1 VSGQELVKVKPSG
14 AVLGRRLLTLL
25 GALTLISVACFAVN
39 PRPGSAAG
47 APPLTA
53 WNVAVAPSP
62 AGAWFA
68 VDFVNGKWI
77 ALGHTAEVA
86 VSTNASTWTEYPI
99 PAGSW
104 QSVVYGDGKYIALSS
119 TAANPEEMIST
130 NGVDWTAVAGPAGEW
145 AGLVYGQGRFVAV
158 GPLGQIITSTNGLQW
173 TQVWH
178 HSPWSLTSVTYGNG
192 HFVAV
197 DAAVGSTLISANGVN
212 WSLYPAL
219 GTGLKWSSVVYGN
232 GTFVAFDE
240 SGSGYV
246 ATSVYGYVWALHRYS
261 PAEEISGATFGCGD
275 FVATGNSSGSA
286 NNFLSSSTGASWSA
300 VAVPTDT
307 TADWTAVAYGAHK
320 YVAVDSSGS
329 IAWTNSAADCAATP
343 PSAPLQVSGNV
354 AGGQVWT
361 YMHPSIRSG
370 GSAITGYRVTV
381 SDGTVTKECSAAVY
395 FQPNCIIKGLTD
407 HQVYWVTAQA
417 HNRFGYSAYTDPE
430 FVIPVAK
437 WSLSATTT
445 DPVISASGTVVVQVT
460 GIIANSQGEYPT
472 SVVTVHMGTRLVY
485 CHPNPFGECLVTID
499 NPPVGLTSI
508 YASYT
513 GYGRSYT
520 SPTALVTITA

>member
-1 VSGQELVKVKPSG
+1 VPGHDFLKTRPLSKG
-14 AVLGRRLLTLL
+14 AGRRLLTLFST
-25 GALTLISVACFAVN
+25 LTLFAAACIATS
-39 PRPGSAAG
+39 PARGG
-47 APPLTA
+47 ASETPPLSV
-53 WNVAVAPSP
+53 WNPATAPSP
-62 AGAWFA
+62 EGAWYS
-68 VDFVNGKWI
+68 VDYVNGRWI

-104 QSVVYGDGKYIALSS
+104 QSVVYGDGEYVALSS
-119 TAANPEEMIST
+119 TVGNPEEIIST
-130 NGVDWTAVAGPAGEW
+130 NGTDWTAVSGPAGEW
-145 AGLVYGQGRFVAV
+145 DGLVYGQGRFVAV

-178 HSPWSLTSVTYGNG
+178 HSKWSLTSVAYGNG

-212 WSLYPAL
+212 WSLYPPL

-240 SGSGYV
+240 SGAGYV

-275 FVATGNSSGSA
+275 FVAAGQSSGSA
-286 NNFLSSSTGASWSA
+286 NNILSSSIGASWSA
-300 VAVPTDT
+300 VPVPTDT

-320 YVAVDSSGS
+320 YVAVDDLGS
-329 IAWTNSAADCAATP
+329 IAWTNSATNCAATV

-354 AGGQVWT
+354 AAGQVWT
-361 YMHPSIRSG
+361 YMHPSTHSG
-370 GSAITGYRVTV
+370 GSPISNYRVTV
-381 SDGTVTKECSAAVY
+381 SDGAMTKECPAAVY
-395 FQPNCIIKGLTD
+395 FQPNCIIKGLVD
-407 HQVYWVTAQA
+407 HHVYWVTAQA

-437 WSLSATTT
+437 WSLSAVTT

-460 GIIANSQGEYPT
+460 GVIANSQGEYPT
-472 SVVTVHMGTRLVY
+472 SVVTVHFGSKLAY
-485 CHPNPFGECLVTID
+485 CHPNPFGECLITIN
-499 NPPVGLTSI
+499 NPAVGPTSI

-520 SPTALVTITA
+520 SPVSLVTITS